1 MSRIVDQVR
10 LLSRFRSGDPA
21 PEINI
26 DAAEKQLGTTFAPDY
41 RACAAAFGRIT
52 CFGHELTGIGSA
64 KRLDVVEITKQR
76 RSENQTVPDTWYVI
90 EELHIDDV
98 CAWQNPQGEIY
109 LIHPGAKPRHAADT
123 LLEYLKS

>member
-1 MSRIVDQVR
+1 MSQVVDQVR
-10 LLSRFRSGDPA
+10 LLNRFRGGGPV
-21 PEINI
+21 PEIDI

-41 RACAAAFGRIT
+41 RACVSAFGRIT
-52 CFGHELTGIGSA
+52 CFGHELTGIGNA
-64 KRLDVVEITKQR
+64 QRLDVVEITKQR

-98 CAWQNPQGEIY
+98 CAWQSPQGEIY
-109 LIHPGAKPRHAADT
+109 LVHPNAEPSHAADT